1 MKLIILL
8 VMTSISS
15 LQACSLPLDGS
26 NAFCPPNGYLKPK
39 TKQTKTKFIEKP
51 IYNQNFSW
59 RENPFKKNSKIKHI
73 EKNKIF
79 VKKMLNDAIVKYDRD
94 QDT

>member
-26 NAFCPPNGYLKPK
+26 NAFCPPNGFLKPK
-39 TKQTKTKFIEKP
+39 IKQTKRKFIEKP
-51 IYNQNFSW
+51 IYNQDFSW
-59 RENPFKKNSKIKHI
+59 RENPYLKNTKIKQI
-73 EKNKIF
+73 QENKTL
-79 VKKMLNDAIVKYDRD
+79 VKKMLNEAIVKYDRNKD
-94 QDT
+94 S

>member
-8 VMTSISS
+8 VITSISS

-26 NAFCPPNGYLKPK
+26 NAFCPPNGFLKPK
-39 TKQTKTKFIEKP
+39 IKQTKRKFIEKP

-59 RENPFKKNSKIKHI
+59 RENPYEKESKIVQANQVLGSI
-73 EKNKIF
+73 
-79 VKKMLNDAIVKYDRD
+79 KKMIENELLNYQK
-94 QDT
+94 

>member
-1 MKLIILL
+1 
-8 VMTSISS
+8 MTSISS

-51 IYNQNFSW
+51 IHNQYFSW
-59 RENPFKKNSKIKHI
+59 RENPFKKNSKIKNI